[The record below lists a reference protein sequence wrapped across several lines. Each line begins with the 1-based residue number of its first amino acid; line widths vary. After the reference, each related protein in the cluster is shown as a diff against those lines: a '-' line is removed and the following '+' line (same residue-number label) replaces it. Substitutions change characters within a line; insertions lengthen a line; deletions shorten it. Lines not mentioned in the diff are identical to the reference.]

1 MESHIYTKQSGRF
14 VLPQFQILGV
24 ILLIVGI
31 ALAYQLNPFS
41 ILMLLIGTPLSSLAT
56 GVQINF
62 RKKIYRTY
70 IRILGF
76 KYGKW
81 VTIPAIDYVTVFVG
95 HYSQDMGVASI
106 SKTDNY
112 SDFKINL
119 IVSKTQRFDAG
130 GFNNKP
136 EALKTAENIA
146 REIGV
151 KLLDFTS
158 LELRWVEL

>member
-31 ALAYQLNPFS
+31 ALAYQLNPWS
-41 ILMLLIGTPLSSLAT
+41 ILILLIGTPLSSLAT

-130 GFNNKP
+130 GFAKKSEAFEKAKFISNKF
-136 EALKTAENIA
+136 
-146 REIGV
+146 GV
-151 KLLDFTS
+151 RLLDFS
-158 LELRWVEL
+158 SGEPKWI